1 MLIAYTREVSPALA
15 DCELTHLERE
25 PLDAAIAQAEHEIYE
40 STLERLGANV
50 RRLPPAPHLPDG
62 VFVEDAAVVLDEV
75 AVITR
80 PGAPS
85 RQPETFSVE
94 AALVAHRPLVH
105 VRAPAT
111 LDGGDVLV
119 AGRRIYIGLSTRT
132 SRDAI
137 QQLADQLAPYG
148 YAVIPVP
155 FTGCLH
161 LKSAVTRVA
170 DDLMLLN
177 PAWVEADAFTGYRAL
192 AVDPAEPH
200 AANALALGGAV
211 IHPLQHD
218 RTRARLEAAGLTVVT
233 VPQVEL
239 AKAEAGVTCC
249 SLLVETP

>member
-1 MLIAYTREVSPALA
+1 
-15 DCELTHLERE
+15 
-25 PLDAAIAQAEHEIYE
+25 
-40 STLERLGANV
+40 
-50 RRLPPAPHLPDG
+50 
-62 VFVEDAAVVLDEV
+62 V

-85 RQPETFSVE
+85 RQPETTTVE
-94 AALVAHRPLVH
+94 AALVAHRPLIH

-132 SRDAI
+132 SRAAI

-148 YAVIPVP
+148 YEVIPLA

-161 LKSAVTRVA
+161 LKSAVTRIAA
-170 DDLMLLN
+170 DLLLLN
-177 PAWVEADAFTGYRAL
+177 PAWVKADAFTGYRAL

-211 IHPLQHD
+211 IHPLQHA

-239 AKAEAGVTCC
+239 AKAESGVTCC
-249 SLLVETP
+249 SLLVEVR